1 MELVIIGKDGRY
13 YYKYDEQLFELNET
27 SFEDL
32 KSKVSTPLTIHFKNC
47 HIIFIGDIIS
57 NLFEEVV
64 ELSVKKV
71 SDDMDDYDAVLT
83 INKEV
88 KLK

>member
-13 YYKYDEQLFELNET
+13 YYKYDEQVFELNET

-47 HIIFIGDIIS
+47 HIIFVGDIIS
-57 NLFEEVV
+57 NLF
-64 ELSVKKV
+64 
-71 SDDMDDYDAVLT
+71 DYDAVLT